1 MTTNTIKPESTFPKW
16 ELIIAVIII
25 ITVGIAVVCIS
36 GGIPDGHGLHVTY
49 DPMNDHTFYF
59 WVDEGYVNGLQYV
72 EVWSGSQLITTVE
85 FLDIGIPMRVSSY
98 HDVDLPQTFT
108 FVFVYPYSEV
118 VIGPATIHTYSI

>member
-1 MTTNTIKPESTFPKW
+1 MTSNSIEPKLPVKKW
-16 ELIIAVIII
+16 VLIIAVVVAI
-25 ITVGIAVVCIS
+25 VLCIAVACMTVS
-36 GGIPDGHGLHVTY
+36 YDHRLHVTY
-49 DPMNDHTFYF
+49 DPINDHTFYF

-98 HDVDLPQTFT
+98 YEIDLPQTFT

-118 VIGPATIHTYSI
+118 VIGPATIHTYNI